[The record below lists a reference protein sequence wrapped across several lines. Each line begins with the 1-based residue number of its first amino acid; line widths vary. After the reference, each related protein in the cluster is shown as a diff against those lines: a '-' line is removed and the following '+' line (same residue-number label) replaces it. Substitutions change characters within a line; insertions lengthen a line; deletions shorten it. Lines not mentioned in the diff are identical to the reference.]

1 MMAHPGK
8 KLLFMG
14 QEFGQ
19 FIEWNYKQELDWM
32 LLDYDMHRKLKDF
45 SRTLNRFYK
54 RNAPMWEIDYSW
66 EGFSWISSDDSA
78 NSVIAFR
85 RMDSKGDELIVVCNF
100 TPVTR
105 ENYRIGV
112 PDKGTYRVVL
122 NTDSPE
128 FGGFGVKTQKTYTS
142 KPIPMHS
149 FKQSISLTLPG
160 MSVLYLKKQGKKADN
175 KEE

>member
-19 FIEWNYKQELDWM
+19 FIEWNYKQELDWL
-32 LLDYDMHRKLKDF
+32 LLDYDMHRKLKEF

-54 RNAPMWEIDYSW
+54 RNPAMWEIDYSW

-85 RMDSKGDELIVVCNF
+85 RMSAGQGHLPHSSQHGQRRVRRQRNKDA
-100 TPVTR
+100 
-105 ENYRIGV
+105 EN
-112 PDKGTYRVVL
+112 L
-122 NTDSPE
+122 H
-128 FGGFGVKTQKTYTS
+128 VKTDPDALVRAEHFAHASGSVGRLSEKTRQES
-142 KPIPMHS
+142 
-149 FKQSISLTLPG
+149 
-160 MSVLYLKKQGKKADN
+160 
-175 KEE
+175 